1 AAVAHADGALPTEPQ
16 HKPFIAAHPDGV
28 EDRRIT
34 SDGGAL
40 GGHHVPLELQ
50 QTAMLG
56 SWTLRIHSDPDA
68 SPIAQSVFL
77 VEEFV
82 PDRIEF
88 DLEPETPE
96 IDAGEPAW
104 IALDGRYL
112 YGAPASNLE
121 LEGEVVV
128 SARREWDR
136 FPGFS
141 FGLADEEIEA
151 SSTSL
156 DVDETGENG
165 KARIEVATDALPSTT
180 GLLEAR
186 ATVRMRENGGRAVER
201 STTLA
206 IRPQD
211 TVIGIRPDFAGSEV
225 QQGSTPAFRAFAVSP
240 AGEREA
246 LTGALW
252 TLTTVERNERWYRSN
267 NSWN

>member
-1 AAVAHADGALPTEPQ
+1 ELQLLARNNEVLGSATTDARGQAVFTAGLTRGSSGMAPAVLTAANGAQDFVFLDMTRGGFDLSDRGVTGRTAPGAVDVFAWTERGIYRPGETVHAAALARDEGAEAIENLPLT
-16 HKPFIAAHPDGV
+16 FIYSRPDGV
-28 EDRRIT
+28 EERRIT

-56 SWTLRIHSDPDA
+56 PWTLRIHSDPDA

-165 KARIEVATDALPSTT
+165 KARIEVATDA
-180 GLLEAR
+180 
-186 ATVRMRENGGRAVER
+186 
-201 STTLA
+201 
-206 IRPQD
+206 
-211 TVIGIRPDFAGSEV
+211 
-225 QQGSTPAFRAFAVSP
+225 
-240 AGEREA
+240 
-246 LTGALW
+246 
-252 TLTTVERNERWYRSN
+252 
-267 NSWN
+267 